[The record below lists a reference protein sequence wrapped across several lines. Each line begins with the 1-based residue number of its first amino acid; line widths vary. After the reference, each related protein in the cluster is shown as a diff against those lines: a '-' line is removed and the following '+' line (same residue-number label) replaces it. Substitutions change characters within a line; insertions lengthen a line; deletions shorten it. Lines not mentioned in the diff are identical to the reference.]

1 MGPEPAHSVLLRT
14 QPRIKCGAAGEDN
27 YGVGEMKLSQ
37 EQSIAAAVDQW
48 ITGVPGRIPGH
59 VIFVENPEHADYAK
73 TLAGEG
79 STVVVLNG
87 DKADGGIVTASGSF
101 DAAGE
106 ELLVDGTLSLEIQD
120 YVAIPFVNLVGVTV
134 VRITTKEDWQAFF
147 DDAEEAVRSGHFVQQ
162 LTEVNAVLAE
172 RGLLSGAAKD
182 TLLLTRLHITWDGS
196 VRTGPY
202 GTKIGKVGDSLP
214 DIRVRAVSLRPES
227 AVAAVYYPWDIQ
239 DSLEARTWIPRYL
252 AALDAWKFIPREDRA
267 TTSLVGFGTSLYGA
281 TLNDGLPSADA
292 PFILKRAAEYTLLDP
307 KTGRLFKIGTDAAA
321 IIEAV
326 STMRDIK
333 VAARVVAP
341 ALKVSAGVAESA
353 VRAVVTHFEQLGIDI
368 MGAGR

>member
-1 MGPEPAHSVLLRT
+1 M
-14 QPRIKCGAAGEDN
+14 
-27 YGVGEMKLSQ
+27 
-37 EQSIAAAVDQW
+37 DQW

-79 STVVVLNG
+79 STVLVLNG
-87 DKADGGIVTASGSF
+87 DKGDQGIVPVSGSF

-106 ELLVDGTLSLEIQD
+106 ELLVDGSLSLEIQD
-120 YVAIPFVNLVGVTV
+120 YVAIPFVNLVGVTL
-134 VRITTKEDWQAFF
+134 VRITTEEDWQAFF
-147 DDAEEAVRSGHFVQQ
+147 DDAEEAFRSGHFVQQ

-172 RGLLSGAAKD
+172 RRLLSGVEKD
-182 TLLLTRLHITWDGS
+182 NLVLARLHITWDGA

-227 AVAAVYYPWDIQ
+227 AVAAVHYPWDIQ
-239 DSLEARTWIPRYL
+239 DSLEAKPWIPRYL

-267 TTSLVGFGTSLYGA
+267 TTSLVGFGVSLYGA
-281 TLNDGLPSADA
+281 TLKDGVPTASA
-292 PFILKRAAEYTLLDP
+292 PFILKRAAEHTLLDT
-307 KTGRLFKIGTDAAA
+307 KTGRLFSIGTDAAA

-326 STMRDIK
+326 SNVKDIK

-341 ALKVSAGVAESA
+341 TLKVSAGVAEGA
-353 VRAVVTHFEQLGIDI
+353 ARAVVTHFDQLGIDI
-368 MGAGR
+368 IGAR

>member
-1 MGPEPAHSVLLRT
+1 
-14 QPRIKCGAAGEDN
+14 
-27 YGVGEMKLSQ
+27 MKLSQ
-37 EQSIAAAVDQW
+37 QQSIAAAVDQW

-59 VIFVENPEHADYAK
+59 VIFVENPEHAGYAK
-73 TLAGEG
+73 SLAGEG
-79 STVVVLNG
+79 STVLVLNG
-87 DKADGGIVTASGSF
+87 DKADEGIVTVSGSF

-134 VRITTKEDWQAFF
+134 ARITTKEDWQAFF
-147 DDAEEAVRSGHFVQQ
+147 DDAEEAISSGHFVQQ
-162 LTEVNAVLAE
+162 LIEVNTVLAE

-182 TLLLTRLHITWDGS
+182 NLLLTRLHITGDGS

-239 DSLEARTWIPRYL
+239 DSLEPKPWIPRYL

-267 TTSLVGFGTSLYGA
+267 NTNLVGFGVSLYGA
-281 TLNDGLPSADA
+281 TLKDGVPSASA
-292 PFILKRAAEYTLLDP
+292 PFILKRAAEHTLLDT
-307 KTGRLFKIGTDAAA
+307 KTGRLFKIGVDAAA
-321 IIEAV
+321 IVEAV
-326 STMRDIK
+326 SNVRDIK
-333 VAARVVAP
+333 AAARVVSP
-341 ALKVSAGVAESA
+341 ALKISAGAAEGA
-353 VRAVVTHFEQLGIDI
+353 ARAVVTHFEQLGIHL
-368 MGAGR
+368 MGELR

>member
-1 MGPEPAHSVLLRT
+1 
-14 QPRIKCGAAGEDN
+14 
-27 YGVGEMKLSQ
+27 MKLSQ
-37 EQSIAAAVDQW
+37 QQSIAAAVDQW
-48 ITGVPGRIPGH
+48 ITGIPGRIPGH

-79 STVVVLNG
+79 STVLVLNG
-87 DKADGGIVTASGSF
+87 DKADEGIIPVSGSF

-134 VRITTKEDWQAFF
+134 VRITTEEDWQAFF
-147 DDAEEAVRSGHFVQQ
+147 DDAEEAIRSGYFVQQ

-172 RGLLSGAAKD
+172 RRLLSRASED
-182 TLLLTRLHITWDGS
+182 NLLLTRLHIAWDGS

-202 GTKIGKVGDSLP
+202 GTKIGKVGDSLT

-239 DSLEARTWIPRYL
+239 DSLEAKPWIPRYL
-252 AALDAWKFIPREDRA
+252 AALDAWKFVPREDRA
-267 TTSLVGFGTSLYGA
+267 NTSLVGFGISLYGA
-281 TLNDGLPSADA
+281 TLNDGLPPADF
-292 PFILKRAAEYTLLDP
+292 PFILKKATDHTLLDT

-326 STMRDIK
+326 SNMRDIK
-333 VAARVVAP
+333 AAARVLAP
-341 ALKVSAGVAESA
+341 ALKVSAGVAEGA
-353 VRAVVTHFEQLGIDI
+353 ARAVVTHFEQLGIDI
-368 MGAGR
+368 IGTH